1 MELISL
7 IKMKFEKKYGFS
19 KKPYSLLQG
28 LEILAE
34 VDADFTERGQNET
47 VFIELFDTKD
57 KNFGYKGY
65 FELGLK
71 NGDSFLEWLEIKL
84 TTDFPENFGEIE
96 EMIERLSDEIA
107 QQALSAKDPPKTQT
121 QPRKRSRWLL
131 CGIVVALL
139 LGGGAGTYFL
149 MNNPLFPTTS
159 AVETKESFQEDLELL
174 SPEELGEKY
183 PSKLEDIAKHYTDQ
197 QNWGNLKIFQEAY
210 PTVSGAF
217 DLAFYEHDWDTVI
230 QTDVTTLTE
239 DKKIMLCYAYIEKNM
254 LSEAELL
261 ANKLDSNQLHEALDY
276 AYLRRTGKLIKEKKF
291 EEAEDVGGRIQSDDL
306 KKEYQD
312 AIDSASIME
321 EMIALYKKQKD
332 TKNQEMWERRMND
345 LGTELEERGI
355 TSETR

>member
-1 MELISL
+1 
-7 IKMKFEKKYGFS
+7 MKFEKKYGFE
-19 KKPYSLLQG
+19 KKPYSLVKG

-34 VDADFTERGQNET
+34 VDAEFTERDQNET
-47 VFIELFDTKD
+47 IFIELFDTKD
-57 KNFGYKGY
+57 KNFGYRGY
-65 FELGLK
+65 FELGQR
-71 NGDSFLEWLEIKL
+71 NGDSFLEWLESQL
-84 TTDFPENFGEIE
+84 ATEFPENYGEIE

-107 QQALSAKDPPKTQT
+107 QQALSTKDPPQKQT
-121 QPRKRSRWLL
+121 QSRNRSRWLL
-131 CGIVVALL
+131 CGIVVALV
-139 LGGGAGTYFL
+139 LGGGAGTYLL
-149 MNNPLFPTTS
+149 MDNQFFSTTN

-174 SPEELGEKY
+174 SPEEIGEKY

-197 QNWGNLKIFQEAY
+197 QNWENLKTFQETY

-261 ANKLDSNQLHEALDY
+261 ANKLDSNQLNEALDY
-276 AYLRRTGKLIKEKKF
+276 AYLRQTGKLIKEKKIG
-291 EEAEDVGGRIQSDDL
+291 EAEDVGGKIQSDDL

-312 AIDSASIME
+312 AIDSATIME

>member
-1 MELISL
+1 
-7 IKMKFEKKYGFS
+7 MKFEKKYGFG
-19 KKPYSLLQG
+19 KKPYSLVKG

-34 VDADFTERGQNET
+34 VDADFTERDQNET
-47 VFIELFDTKD
+47 IFIELFDTKD
-57 KNFGYKGY
+57 KNFGYRGY
-65 FELGLK
+65 FELGQR
-71 NGDSFLEWLEIKL
+71 NGDSFLEWLESKL
-84 TTDFPENFGEIE
+84 ATEFPENYGEIE

-107 QQALSAKDPPKTQT
+107 QQALSAKVPPKKQT
-121 QPRKRSRWLL
+121 QPRNRPLWLL

-139 LGGGAGTYFL
+139 LGGGAGTYLL
-149 MNNPLFPTTS
+149 MNNQFFSTTN

-197 QNWGNLKIFQEAY
+197 QNWENLKIFQETY

-230 QTDVTTLTE
+230 QTDITTLTE

-261 ANKLDSNQLHEALDY
+261 ANKLDSNQLNEALDY
-276 AYLRRTGKLIKEKKF
+276 AYLRQTGKLIKDRKIG
-291 EEAEDVGGRIQSDDL
+291 EAEDVGRKIHSEDL

>member
-1 MELISL
+1 
-7 IKMKFEKKYGFS
+7 MKFEKKYGFG
-19 KKPYSLLQG
+19 KKPYSLVKG

-34 VDADFTERGQNET
+34 VDTDFTERDQNET
-47 VFIELFDTKD
+47 IFIELFDTKD
-57 KNFGYKGY
+57 KNFGYRGY
-65 FELGLK
+65 FELGQR
-71 NGDSFLEWLEIKL
+71 NGDSFLEWLESKL
-84 TTDFPENFGEIE
+84 ATEFPENYGEIE

-107 QQALSAKDPPKTQT
+107 QQALSAKVPPKKQT
-121 QPRKRSRWLL
+121 QPRNRSLWLL

-139 LGGGAGTYFL
+139 LGGGVGTYLL
-149 MNNPLFPTTS
+149 MNNQFVSTTN

-183 PSKLEDIAKHYTDQ
+183 PSKLEDIAKHYTEQ
-197 QNWGNLKIFQEAY
+197 QNWENLKIFQETY

-261 ANKLDSNQLHEALDY
+261 ANKLDSNQLNEALDY
-276 AYLRRTGKLIKEKKF
+276 AYLRQTGKLIKEKKIG
-291 EEAEDVGGRIQSDDL
+291 EAEDVGRKIQSEDL

>member
-1 MELISL
+1 
-7 IKMKFEKKYGFS
+7 MKFKKKYGFG
-19 KKPYSLLQG
+19 KKPYSLVKG

-34 VDADFTERGQNET
+34 VDADFTERDQNET
-47 VFIELFDTKD
+47 IFIELFDTKD
-57 KNFGYKGY
+57 KNFGYRGY
-65 FELGLK
+65 FELGQR
-71 NGDSFLEWLEIKL
+71 NGDSFLEWLESKL
-84 TTDFPENFGEIE
+84 ATEFPENYGEIE

-107 QQALSAKDPPKTQT
+107 QQALSAKDPPQKQT
-121 QPRKRSRWLL
+121 QLRNRFRWLL

-139 LGGGAGTYFL
+139 LGGGAGAYLLLDNQF
-149 MNNPLFPTTS
+149 FSTTN
-159 AVETKESFQEDLELL
+159 AVEKKEPFQEDLELL

-183 PSKLEDIAKHYTDQ
+183 PSKLEDIAKHYTNQ
-197 QNWGNLKIFQEAY
+197 KNWENLKIFQETY

-239 DKKIMLCYAYIEKNM
+239 DEKIMLCYAYIEKNM

-261 ANKLDSNQLHEALDY
+261 ANKLDSNQLNEALDY
-276 AYLRRTGKLIKEKKF
+276 AYLRQMGKLIKEQKIG
-291 EEAEDVGGRIQSDDL
+291 EAEDVGRKIQSEGL
-306 KKEYQD
+306 EKEYQD